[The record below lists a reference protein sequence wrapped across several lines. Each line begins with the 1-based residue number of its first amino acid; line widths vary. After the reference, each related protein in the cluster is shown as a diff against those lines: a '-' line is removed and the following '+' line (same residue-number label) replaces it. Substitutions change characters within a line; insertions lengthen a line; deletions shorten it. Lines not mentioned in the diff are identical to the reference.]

1 MGVLPL
7 EFAEGTDRLTLQLD
21 GSEIYSV
28 EGLGGDVSSGVTLGL
43 KIRRKNGD
51 VVTVPV
57 KCRIDTEEE
66 AEIFNAGGLLPRIS
80 DEMLEAA

>member
-1 MGVLPL
+1 VDGKVSP
-7 EFAEGTDRLTLQLD
+7 GTTLTLR
-21 GSEIYSV
+21 I
-28 EGLGGDVSSGVTLGL
+28 T
-43 KIRRKNGD
+43 RKNAE

-80 DEMLEAA
+80 GEMLEAA